1 MVAAYETA
9 LGLTRSGLVA
19 FCISAR
25 KLARPDASAIAAVE
39 THRVS
44 ADRFEQVLEEVVDG
58 EPTGADWL
66 DFGSYVAT
74 HTDHVILPTSLWRT
88 VATRLLRE
96 LGLSVGPAYATR
108 SEAALLLARHARARP
123 ALTHSIGQY
132 VTTPDS
138 LLVADPIALL
148 QSMDTPQAGDLTL
161 LLLEQPPG
169 QIRYGAAWV
178 AAAKVRR
185 KQFDEAQMHRLEAI
199 VVRMV
204 REDGLAD
211 GGLFNRVADLVA
223 VLPDDT
229 QDRIR
234 QATHTAAR
242 VDPLMAA
249 ASDVATKTWPRS
261 LVVKVCSGVA
271 RPSGEPD
278 DPLLERLVEEA
289 LFHRIAERR
298 FHASLSLALSPYG
311 PRIAAGCARLVAR
324 ALDGE
329 PVDPQLVEKT
339 LVLLTFIGTE
349 AERDLLCRVAE
360 GDADTLRTAAY
371 VSVAHLPPA
380 PGESRRPA
388 VVPLLRVAS
397 PANEAVVRAALLRGD
412 DRGPGPA
419 PGARRR
425 GHAGVGTPRGELVAA
440 GGARLPRAHPPRHR
454 LTVLGGPGRGQCFL
468 PCGMISILLCASAF
482 ACFSARFSLRDLPAF
497 LDMCCLGD
505 LSAMAAPWSGSLG
518 GSALSTVRLPR
529 PAVAGFPGP
538 RARGHRLP
546 ETCPWCRCSRAQ
558 RHCPRGRP
566 RVASEGE
573 GSSHVERRS
582 CTRHR
587 AARHGDQAAEEAPR
601 LPRPPPGLR
610 PGERLPGGDL
620 GGRARTASSGRSSPS
635 SAGGSAW

>member
-1 MVAAYETA
+1 MDDRRRRGRPPGLLVDPTPTEGLDFTVDVRVGWLLRSWRLYGAPDTGARAFSAALVEAGVSADPSRLSRWETGRLAAPLDVVAAYETA

-185 KQFDEAQMHRLEAI
+185 KQFDETQMHRLEAI

-371 VSVAHLPPA
+371 VCVAHLPPA

-388 VVPLLRVAS
+388 VVPLLRAAS
-397 PANEAVVRAALLRGD
+397 PANEAVVRAALYCAGMTADPVLHQVRDDADMPEWVRRAASWWLRE
-412 DRGPGPA
+412 GPA
-419 PGARRR
+419 CHEPIHR
-425 GHAGVGTPRGELVAA
+425 G
-440 GGARLPRAHPPRHR
+440 
-454 LTVLGGPGRGQCFL
+454 
-468 PCGMISILLCASAF
+468 
-482 ACFSARFSLRDLPAF
+482 
-497 LDMCCLGD
+497 
-505 LSAMAAPWSGSLG
+505 
-518 GSALSTVRLPR
+518 
-529 PAVAGFPGP
+529 
-538 RARGHRLP
+538 
-546 ETCPWCRCSRAQ
+546 
-558 RHCPRGRP
+558 
-566 RVASEGE
+566 
-573 GSSHVERRS
+573 
-582 CTRHR
+582 
-587 AARHGDQAAEEAPR
+587 
-601 LPRPPPGLR
+601 
-610 PGERLPGGDL
+610 
-620 GGRARTASSGRSSPS
+620 TA
-635 SAGGSAW
+635 